1 MYPNYYQVLTMKTH
15 DNNYEIKYNNK
26 EKVLLAITTTIY
38 FIYVLSSLALFV
50 YIAFLT
56 AITQNAFIMLGFIAI
71 YIALYAILS
80 SFNNA
85 ILKFITKITG
95 TEGMVA
101 KKHAIAS
108 ANSANN
114 NVRSDNTDGNF
125 NINNNDNC
133 YKGGGDC
140 SHGGDMS

>member
-1 MYPNYYQVLTMKTH
+1 MKTH
-15 DNNYEIKYNNK
+15 NDNYEIKYSNK

-38 FIYVLSSLALFV
+38 FIYILLSLALFV

-56 AITQNAFIMLGFIAI
+56 AITQNAFIMLGFIAA

-80 SFNNA
+80 RFNSA

-95 TEGMVA
+95 TEKMVA
-101 KKHAIAS
+101 KKHAIAR

-114 NVRSDNTDGNF
+114 NVRSDSTDGNLST
-125 NINNNDNC
+125 NNDSC
-133 YKGGGDC
+133 YDGGGYD
-140 SHGGDMS
+140 GGDMS